1 MSEQTRNWQ
10 ALDLQHHM
18 HPFTDHVDLQT
29 VKPQIMVRGEGIYIY
44 DSEGQQ
50 LLDGMAGLWCVNV
63 GYGRDEIGAAVAEQ
77 MKTLPYYNN
86 FFKTSTPPALEL
98 AHKLAQLTPEGVD
111 YFFFANS
118 GSEANDTNIRLVQT
132 YWTLLGKPEKKV
144 LISRHNAYHGST
156 IAGASLTGMVSMHD
170 IAAVPIPDIVHI
182 ANPDWYASGGD
193 ADPEEFGLRTAHAL
207 EQKILE
213 LGAGNVAAFF
223 AEPIQGAGG
232 VIVPPA
238 SYWPEVQRICTKYD
252 VLLVVDEVITGF
264 GRTGQWFGSDTF
276 QIKPDLMTLA
286 KGLSSG
292 YLPIAASAVGE
303 RMAKVLRSKEGRFPH
318 GYTYGGHPAAA
329 CAALKN
335 IEIIERENLVQ
346 QVGSNTGPYFQQ
358 QLNTL
363 MNHPWVSYVRGAGLM
378 ACVVLSPD
386 KINRN
391 AFVPLGA
398 MATLVRDQC
407 FKNGLVTRAVGD
419 GLVFSPPLIITREQI
434 DELVGKLRSSLN
446 DVYQSQS
453 GSIR

>member
-1 MSEQTRNWQ
+1 MTNQTKTMQ
-10 ALDLQHHM
+10 DIDLQHHM
-18 HPFTDHVDLQT
+18 HPFTDHVDLEQ
-29 VKPQIMVRGEGIYIY
+29 VKPQIMVRGEGVYIY

-63 GYGRDEIGAAVAEQ
+63 GYGRDEIGDAVAAQ
-77 MKTLPYYNN
+77 MRELPYYNN
-86 FFKTSTPPALEL
+86 FFKTSTKPALEL

-156 IAGASLTGMVSMHD
+156 IAGASLTGMASMHD

-193 ADPEEFGLRTAHAL
+193 TDPEQFGLQSAQAL

-213 LGAGNVAAFF
+213 LGARNVAAFF

-238 SYWPEVQRICTKYD
+238 SYWPEIQRICTKYD
-252 VLLVVDEVITGF
+252 VLLVIDEVITGF
-264 GRTGQWFGSDTF
+264 GRTGQWFGCDTF

-329 CAALKN
+329 VAALKN
-335 IEIIERENLVQ
+335 IDIMQRENLVEL
-346 QVGSNTGPYFQQ
+346 VGKDTGPYFQQ
-358 QLNTL
+358 QLHTL
-363 MNHPWVSYVRGAGLM
+363 LDHPWVSYVRGTGLM

-386 KINRN
+386 KINRT
-391 AFVPLGA
+391 AFTPLGG
-398 MATLVRDQC
+398 MSNLVRNQC

-419 GLVFSPPLIITREQI
+419 GLVFSPPLIITHAQI
-434 DELVGKLRSSLN
+434 DELVAKLKKSLD
-446 DVYQSQS
+446 DVYATEGRQK
-453 GSIR
+453 